1 MSILCS
7 LRRRT
12 LRSRQSRVL
21 SIGASQPASQQW
33 RWRPWLSQLT
43 VRRRDSLSFVEL
55 RLRSDDGVVYLALVA
70 TPVQAAAI
78 TARLPSTQRQ
88 VVHREYQDQVELTMV
103 ECK

>member
-1 MSILCS
+1 VFS
-7 LRRRT
+7 
-12 LRSRQSRVL
+12 VL
-21 SIGASQPASQQW
+21 ELASQPASQQW

-55 RLRSDDGVVYLALVA
+55 RLMSDDGVVYLALVA